1 MQELI
6 NEGRRRDRRETYK
19 LLTWFTV
26 MYLTVIALLGQE
38 VVSCLQSLPNY
49 SAEITI
55 VLISVYIFYF
65 VNKNTHDTV
74 LALVSAVIW
83 GAGVMYFTLIVLLPG
98 IAAIPHTTTFTALND
113 AANAFNQINYILR

>member
-1 MQELI
+1 MTEREVRAYHELHSRKTFLFNCFWILFLGITLVLGGWQEI
-6 NEGRRRDRRETYK
+6 VNHP
-19 LLTWFTV
+19 
-26 MYLTVIALLGQE
+26 IE
-38 VVSCLQSLPNY
+38 V
-49 SAEITI
+49 AI

-83 GAGVMYFTLIVLLPG
+83 GAGVMYFILVVLLPG
-98 IAAIPHTTTFTALND
+98 IAAIPHATTFTALND